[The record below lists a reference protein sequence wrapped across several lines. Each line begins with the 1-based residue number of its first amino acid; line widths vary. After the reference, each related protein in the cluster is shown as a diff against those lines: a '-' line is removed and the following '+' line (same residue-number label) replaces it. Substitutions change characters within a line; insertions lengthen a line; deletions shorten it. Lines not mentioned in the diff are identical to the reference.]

1 LTGLL
6 LPREFFAGDARAVA
20 RALLG
25 KLLVRSDG
33 RVARLVEVEAYLG
46 LDDPASHAFRGP
58 TPRAKIMFGP
68 PGILYV
74 YFSYGV
80 HWCANVVCGPEGTAS
95 AVLLRAAQPLEGIPA
110 MRAARWHGQR
120 ELRQRDLCR
129 GPGRLCEA
137 LGITGAENGLDL
149 TETGGGLLGLAD
161 DGSGSGGE
169 VVATLRVGLT
179 RGASSPWRFIVKGSP
194 WVSAGPREV
203 VEEPAPGTVEDG
215 KAKIGGK
222 AKSAGEAGAGK
233 SGAGKS
239 GAGKS
244 GAGKS
249 GAGKSGAVKVA
260 KVVKVSKAGI
270 AGAGA
275 GAGAGVRVP
284 AKRGVTRT

>member
-6 LPREFFAGDARAVA
+6 LPREFFAGDARDVA

-95 AVLLRAAQPLEGIPA
+95 AVLLRAAQPLEDIPA

-120 ELRQRDLCR
+120 ELRARDLCR

-137 LGITGAENGLDL
+137 LSITGAENGLDL
-149 TETGGGLLGLAD
+149 TAAGGLLGLAD
-161 DGSGSGGE
+161 DGAGSGGP

-194 WVSAGPREV
+194 WVSAGPREI
-203 VEEPAPGTVEDG
+203 VEEPAASLAASLAANAVVDG
-215 KAKIGGK
+215 KAG
-222 AKSAGEAGAGK
+222 AREAR
-233 SGAGKS
+233 
-239 GAGKS
+239 
-244 GAGKS
+244 
-249 GAGKSGAVKVA
+249 AVKVA
-260 KVVKVSKAGI
+260 KAPAKGAKAPAKGKGAKALAKGRGAKAPA

-275 GAGAGVRVP
+275 GLQRPG
-284 AKRGVTRT
+284 